1 MADNNLARSRNDL
14 PDFFADDDPLA
25 ELARIVGYDDLP
37 VAARPGSSSTDT
49 SSPVRHEPAF
59 NLEDELLQE
68 FERYDAPRLDPIHDI
83 ALDDGPQPFAEP
95 APDVR
100 ATALPLEP
108 EELEFV
114 PEAAAVEPSPAF
126 LPADD
131 EIRERDDLQFGD
143 EEAPLAVDTVYESVA
158 VEPAFEPAP
167 EAARVEPV
175 FDLPDFPAAGAM
187 SSVAPVEEEP
197 AEEFD
202 LAAELESSIAAE
214 PVAASQPEVTFEP
227 EAKFEPEAQIEPEV
241 KFEPQVEFETQP
253 VFEPEA
259 AFEPEA
265 KSEPEAKFELEAK
278 AERGKGAYIPG
289 FRMPLTNFS
298 VARDLAAA
306 SAPAPEL
313 AAQPVA
319 SAPTE
324 YAFELPVVD
333 DIPTPKPDPAPAA
346 ELQVSV
352 TSSEAQAPEQQ
363 RDAPVAAT
371 PAMPVA
377 STAPSAAAPQ
387 KDRFSALDELIYDVQ
402 RYSLPTSVGQ
412 PLATPVAKAP
422 EPPIAPA
429 AAPVAPAASI
439 IAKAPVAAP
448 PAAALDE
455 KDPFSDEEFELALDG
470 LELDLADIIVEEAQ
484 KHPVQATLP
493 AVAAVKTEAA
503 PAVASALA
511 PTVHVASIAAAAAA
525 PVVEAQGVGEPES
538 IADLPFDPAQIADS
552 EDQVEAIAE
561 LDVPSLPAEEPEQ
574 PPAYRPDY
582 ELDIDAELAT
592 LLATPNKPASAPARK
607 PEIDIA
613 PRGQQAAAEAGRS
626 PNYTDLDDFERALE
640 EDFRRSLT
648 TPLPAAEHEELH
660 YSDADYVATVENARR
675 SVRSW
680 AVPLALAGVVILG
693 GVGAYA
699 FFGSSVSNVVSG
711 GEPVIIAA
719 DNDPIKIAP
728 QNPGGKTV
736 PNQDKAVYD
745 RVAGVS
751 PKDPKQRTLISS
763 NEEPI
768 DVVQKT
774 LMPDTLPLEGEND
787 IDPTDVG
794 ETQDPRLLPQD
805 RAAPGNA
812 SAEQQPVTVMPRKV
826 KTMIV
831 RPDGKLVEQEIA
843 APALAAP
850 ETAKLPAAGAK
861 PVETAAAFPD
871 KAPASVPATPT
882 RTQPLAA
889 PSNAGSAGVLPVSA
903 PANPAAPA
911 EHVNVVRANP
921 VTPPVAAAP
930 AQPTPAAA
938 APAPAAVQAPAPV
951 APVQASAPAAKAPVP
966 IARPSEQPV
975 NVVAA
980 VTDQGNV
987 RAPGQQTAG
996 VPASAPNQVAS
1007 LGSGDYVI
1015 QIASLPSQAEAQ
1027 KSYQSL
1033 SAKFGSVIGGRGV
1046 DIKSAEIAG
1055 KGTFYRVRIP
1065 AGSKND
1071 AVALCERYRAAGG
1084 TCLVGR

>member
-37 VAARPGSSSTDT
+37 VAAGPGSSSADT
-49 SSPVRHEPAF
+49 SSTARREPAF

-68 FERYDAPRLDPIHDI
+68 FERYDTPHLDPIHDI
-83 ALDDGPQPFAEP
+83 ALDDVPQHFA
-95 APDVR
+95 APPV
-100 ATALPLEP
+100 EP

-114 PEAAAVEPSPAF
+114 PAEAAAVEVPQ
-126 LPADD
+126 ADSA
-131 EIRERDDLQFGD
+131 ISERADIFGD
-143 EEAPLAVDTVYESVA
+143 EEPPLAVDAVDANVA
-158 VEPAFEPAP
+158 AEPVFEPAV
-167 EAARVEPV
+167 ESARMEPV
-175 FDLPDFPAAGAM
+175 FDLPDFPAAGSM
-187 SSVAPVEEEP
+187 SPAASAEDP

-202 LAAELESSIAAE
+202 LAAELENSIAAE
-214 PVAASQPEVTFEP
+214 SEAAFEP
-227 EAKFEPEAQIEPEV
+227 EGTLEPEARFEPEVRFVPRAA
-241 KFEPQVEFETQP
+241 
-253 VFEPEA
+253 FEPETAPEAQA

-265 KSEPEAKFELEAK
+265 KLEPEAKFEQEPK
-278 AERGKGAYIPG
+278 TERGRGAYIPG
-289 FRMPLTNFS
+289 FRMPLSNFS
-298 VARDLAAA
+298 VARDVSAASAQAAAAA
-306 SAPAPEL
+306 SQVTAPAPN
-313 AAQPVA
+313 
-319 SAPTE
+319 E
-324 YAFELPVVD
+324 YAVEPPVLN
-333 DIPTPKPDPAPAA
+333 DIPSPKIEPAPAA
-346 ELQVSV
+346 EPP
-352 TSSEAQAPEQQ
+352 AFAKAPEP
-363 RDAPVAAT
+363 API
-371 PAMPVA
+371 
-377 STAPSAAAPQ
+377 AAAPQ

-402 RYSLPTSVGQ
+402 RYTLPTSNGQ
-412 PLATPVAKAP
+412 PLVKPVAKPEPAVTPAAAFVAPAATSLDTPVAKS
-422 EPPIAPA
+422 
-429 AAPVAPAASI
+429 PVAEPS
-439 IAKAPVAAP
+439 P
-448 PAAALDE
+448 LDE
-455 KDPFSDEEFELALDG
+455 TDPFSDEEFELALDG
-470 LELDLADIIVEEAQ
+470 LELDLAEIVVEEAQ
-484 KHPVQATLP
+484 AHPVQAPSP
-493 AVAAVKTEAA
+493 APAPAPVKAEPAPAAVPSMA
-503 PAVASALA
+503 PVARVA
-511 PTVHVASIAAAAAA
+511 PVTAAAA
-525 PVVEAQGVGEPES
+525 PVVETQAVEEPES
-538 IADLPFDPAQIADS
+538 IADLPFDPSQIADS

-592 LLATPNKPASAPARK
+592 LLAAPGKPSPARK

-613 PRGQQAAAEAGRS
+613 PRGRQAAAEAARS

-680 AVPLALAGVVILG
+680 AVPLVLAGVVILG
-693 GVGAYA
+693 GFGAYA
-699 FFGSSVSNVVSG
+699 FFGSSVSGVVSG
-711 GEPVIIAA
+711 GEPVVIAA
-719 DNDPIKIAP
+719 DNEPIKIAP
-728 QNPGGKTV
+728 ENPGGKTV

-787 IDPTDVG
+787 IEPTDVG
-794 ETQDPRLLPQD
+794 ETEDPRLLPQD
-805 RAAPGNA
+805 RTAQNNTA
-812 SAEQQPVTVMPRKV
+812 AEQQPVTVMPRKV

-850 ETAKLPAAGAK
+850 ETVKLPAAGAK
-861 PVETAAAFPD
+861 PVETAAAFPE
-871 KAPASVPATPT
+871 KVPASVPATPA
-882 RTQPLAA
+882 RTQSVPAN
-889 PSNAGSAGVLPVSA
+889 SNAGAGGILPVSA

-911 EHVNVVRANP
+911 EHVNVVRTNP

-930 AQPTPAAA
+930 AQPAPAAT
-938 APAPAAVQAPAPV
+938 APAPAAAQAPTPV
-951 APVQASAPAAKAPVP
+951 APVQASAPAARAPVP
-966 IARPSEQPV
+966 IARPAEQPV

-987 RAPGQQTAG
+987 RAPAQ
-996 VPASAPNQVAS
+996 PAAAAAPGSASNQVAS

-1033 SAKFGSVIGGRGV
+1033 SAKFGNVIGGRGV

-1065 AGSKND
+1065 AGSKSD

>member
-1 MADNNLARSRNDL
+1 M
-14 PDFFADDDPLA
+14 
-25 ELARIVGYDDLP
+25 
-37 VAARPGSSSTDT
+37 
-49 SSPVRHEPAF
+49 
-59 NLEDELLQE
+59 DEQ
-68 FERYDAPRLDPIHDI
+68 
-83 ALDDGPQPFAEP
+83 
-95 APDVR
+95 
-100 ATALPLEP
+100 
-108 EELEFV
+108 
-114 PEAAAVEPSPAF
+114 
-126 LPADD
+126 
-131 EIRERDDLQFGD
+131 
-143 EEAPLAVDTVYESVA
+143 
-158 VEPAFEPAP
+158 
-167 EAARVEPV
+167 
-175 FDLPDFPAAGAM
+175 
-187 SSVAPVEEEP
+187 
-197 AEEFD
+197 
-202 LAAELESSIAAE
+202 
-214 PVAASQPEVTFEP
+214 
-227 EAKFEPEAQIEPEV
+227 
-241 KFEPQVEFETQP
+241 
-253 VFEPEA
+253 
-259 AFEPEA
+259 
-265 KSEPEAKFELEAK
+265 
-278 AERGKGAYIPG
+278 
-289 FRMPLTNFS
+289 
-298 VARDLAAA
+298 
-306 SAPAPEL
+306 
-313 AAQPVA
+313 
-319 SAPTE
+319 
-324 YAFELPVVD
+324 
-333 DIPTPKPDPAPAA
+333 
-346 ELQVSV
+346 
-352 TSSEAQAPEQQ
+352 
-363 RDAPVAAT
+363 
-371 PAMPVA
+371 
-377 STAPSAAAPQ
+377 
-387 KDRFSALDELIYDVQ
+387 
-402 RYSLPTSVGQ
+402 
-412 PLATPVAKAP
+412 
-422 EPPIAPA
+422 
-429 AAPVAPAASI
+429 
-439 IAKAPVAAP
+439 
-448 PAAALDE
+448 
-455 KDPFSDEEFELALDG
+455 DPFSDEEFELALDG
-470 LELDLADIIVEEAQ
+470 LELDLADIVVEEAQ
-484 KHPVQATLP
+484 KHPVQATPP
-493 AVAAVKTEAA
+493 AVAAAKAEAA
-503 PAVASALA
+503 PAMAPPARVAS
-511 PTVHVASIAAAAAA
+511 VAAVAA
-525 PVVEAQGVGEPES
+525 PVVEAQVAEEPES
-538 IADLPFDPAQIADS
+538 TGDLPFDPAQIADS

-592 LLATPNKPASAPARK
+592 LLATPNKPAPAQARK

-613 PRGQQAAAEAGRS
+613 PKGQQAAAEAGRS

-680 AVPLALAGVVILG
+680 AVPLVLAGVVILG

-699 FFGSSVSNVVSG
+699 FLGSSVSSVVSG

-719 DNDPIKIAP
+719 DNEPIKIAP

-763 NEEPI
+763 NEEPV

-787 IDPTDVG
+787 IEPTDVG

-805 RAAPGNA
+805 RTAANDA

-871 KAPASVPATPT
+871 KVPASAPATPT

-889 PSNAGSAGVLPVSA
+889 PANTGSAGVLPVSA

-911 EHVNVVRANP
+911 EHVNVVRTNP
-921 VTPPVAAAP
+921 VTPAVAAAPAP

-938 APAPAAVQAPAPV
+938 PPSPAAAQAPAPV
-951 APVQASAPAAKAPVP
+951 APVQVSAPAAKAPVP
-966 IARPSEQPV
+966 IARPAEQPV

-987 RAPGQQTAG
+987 RAPGQPPAAA
-996 VPASAPNQVAS
+996 PASAPSQVAS

-1033 SAKFGSVIGGRGV
+1033 SSKFGSVIGGRGV
-1046 DIKSAEIAG
+1046 DIKPAEIAG